1 MSDSGKVHIA
11 DKETLDEVN
20 NKIGTAS
27 DGEAS
32 TPTTL
37 FAGIKKLLSL
47 LSDHIT
53 NWTAARAAKIDSI
66 DTNAAR
72 LTDTRAGY
80 IDKLA
85 NGTYGLEV
93 LKNKILENRD
103 YYISYGTNATFFTSG
118 QITGGREVYTGNFIA
133 QEDGDYRVDFS
144 VTIKNNSANTE
155 LYGTINANLS
165 YVGNNVSNNNFY
177 HADNYDAII
186 SPGGSRTFT
195 VTTHCY
201 MQKAIPVRFLISSNY
216 NNAAITLN
224 SLTVKGNKVQN
235 KM

>member
-1 MSDSGKVHIA
+1 MSKNYIA
-11 DKETLDEVN
+11 DKETLDEIN
-20 NKIGTAS
+20 SKIGTAS

-47 LSDHIT
+47 LSAHIT
-53 NWTAARAAKIDSI
+53 NWTAARAVKIDNI

-103 YYISYGTNATFFTSG
+103 YYISYGTNTTFFTSG
-118 QITGGREVYTGNFIA
+118 QITGGKEVYTGNFIT
-133 QEDGDYRVDFS
+133 QEDGDYRIDFS
-144 VTIKNNSANTE
+144 LKITNTDSSSTIRSDYNFGRELIGQGTSGYSAVI
-155 LYGTINANLS
+155 YGYDGTTIPA
-165 YVGNNVSNNNFY
+165 
-177 HADNYDAII
+177 
-186 SPGGSRTFT
+186 GGSVTLT
-195 VTTHCY
+195 GTTHCY
-201 MQKAIPVRFLISSNY
+201 LQKAVPVRFFLKSNY
-216 NNAAITLN
+216 TDAAITLN